1 MRGRDERFP
10 GPQFPQ
16 LDEVL
21 CDLGDALLAFMDREV
36 RPILELLVDLLE
48 RGRIVGGQLDF
59 LPKVLGR
66 VGALDRFHVQV

>member
-1 MRGRDERFP
+1 MRGRNERFP
-10 GPQFPQ
+10 RPQFPQ

-21 CDLGDALLAFMDREV
+21 SDLGDALLAFMDREI

-59 LPKVLGR
+59 LPEMLGR